1 MELPKQ
7 GFGLLPIF
15 KKQEV
20 VVFQNNRAN
29 FTGWRVNIL
38 LAEKEELCN
47 DFPWMLVSRTEQ
59 TGTFKS

>member
-7 GFGLLPIF
+7 RFGLLPIF
-15 KKQEV
+15 NKQE

-29 FTGWRVNIL
+29 FTGLRVNIL

-47 DFPWMLVSRTEQ
+47 NFPWMLVSRMEQ